1 MNKAMRDRLLATT
14 IIAGAAL
21 AATPDFAQT
30 APAATPAPDVASQ
43 TAAPSGAPNEI
54 IVTGSRIPQ
63 PNLTSAA
70 PVTVVTG
77 QDLKLQGTTRVEDLL
92 NTLPQVSAGQASGLS
107 NGASGTATVD
117 LRGLGPTRTL
127 VLINGRRLL
136 PGDPSSTSGGEADLN
151 AIPASLVKRVEVLTG
166 GASATYGADA
176 VAGVVNFV
184 MDTDF
189 TGFKVDGQ
197 YSLFQHDNR
206 NSLLPGL
213 LDARTAAGQPGFGYP
228 TGNSA
233 DGGTIDTTVTMG
245 AGFDDNRGHIVGYF
259 GYRKVNAVLEGNRDY
274 SACTLQVVAA
284 TGAPQCGGSA
294 VANPANA
301 VIYNGGT
308 STVFTVA
315 PGGKL
320 VNGANR
326 YNFAPTNYFQRP
338 DERYTAGFFAHY
350 DVSEAIKPY
359 MEFNFMDDHT
369 EAQIAPSG
377 DFGNTL
383 VTNCDNP
390 YLISTGNEAL
400 VCAPENQVNGFLGN
414 FPLTPTSNPGA
425 APVNFID
432 PTTGATYNKA
442 FLQLLRRN
450 TEGGGRVADLEH
462 TQYRGV
468 VGVKGDVG
476 TAWSYDAYYQ
486 YGRTVYSQIYRNE
499 FSVSRLGN
507 ALDVVAGPG
516 GVPECRS
523 VETGSDLTCVPYNFL
538 GTPSQAAIDY
548 VSATGFQ
555 KGTVSEQVADASI
568 TGRLGEYGIKTP
580 WATEGLGVNFGAE
593 YRKESLDLE
602 TDQEFQTGDL
612 TGQGGPTKPI
622 SGNYDVKELFA
633 EAQLPVVHE
642 GFVYDLSLQAGYR
655 YSDYKVSNG
664 NHYTTNTYKFGAEF
678 APIRD
683 IRFRGSYNRA
693 VRAPNIQEL
702 FAPDIV
708 VLDGSKDP
716 CAGFVIAATDTGCL
730 AQGLH
735 VGQRVAANPA
745 GQYNGLTG
753 GTGSLKPEIATT
765 KTFGIVLEPRFLP
778 HFNLT
783 VDYYDIKV
791 KGAIQSFG
799 ADAIVTTCT
808 TTSDPLACGLVHRN
822 PVSGSLWLT
831 PDGYVQDLSQNIGSV
846 HTKGIDVSA
855 NYQQDIGNFGSLGF
869 SVNGTYLKEFRIDN
883 GLSAPYDCAGL
894 YGTTCSGSTT
904 TPAAP
909 NPKWR
914 HRARLTWTAPNG
926 LGLSLQWRY
935 FGKVRVD
942 ASTDNSTLAGTFY
955 NPGAKIAAQSYFD
968 LVGTAKIGDHYTF
981 RLGVDNLLDRQPPLV
996 TSGDP
1001 NGSGSACPTGP
1012 CNGNT
1017 YPAVYD
1023 ALGRYI
1029 FMGVSLDF

>member
-1 MNKAMRDRLLATT
+1 MTKAMRDRLLATT

-21 AATPDFAQT
+21 AVTPAFAQT
-30 APAATPAPDVASQ
+30 APDIASGG
-43 TAAPSGAPNEI
+43 AAPAASAPAAEI
-54 IVTGSRIPQ
+54 VVTGSRIPQ
-63 PNLTSAA
+63 PNLTSVA

-92 NTLPQVSAGQASGLS
+92 NTLPQVAAGQASGLS

-127 VLINGRRLL
+127 VLVNGRRLL

-176 VAGVVNFV
+176 VAGVVNFI

-189 TGFKVDGQ
+189 TGFKIDGQ

-206 NSLLPGL
+206 NGLLPGL
-213 LDARTAAGQPGFGYP
+213 LDARTAAGAPGFGYP
-228 TGNSA
+228 NGNSA

-259 GYRKVNAVLEGNRDY
+259 GYRKVNPVLQSNRDY
-274 SACTLQVVAA
+274 SACTVQATAA
-284 TGAPQCGGSA
+284 GAPQCGGSS
-294 VANPANA
+294 VANPAN
-301 VIYNGGT
+301 VVLYNGGT

-350 DVSEAIKPY
+350 DVNDSIKPY

-390 YLISTGNEAL
+390 YLISTGNEGL

-414 FPLTPTSNPGA
+414 FPLTPTTNPGV
-425 APVNFID
+425 APTNFID
-432 PTTGATYNKA
+432 PTTGNTYNKA

-468 VGVKGDVG
+468 LGVKGDLDNV
-476 TAWSYDAYYQ
+476 WSYDAYYQ
-486 YGRTVYSQIYRNE
+486 YGRTVYSQVYRNE
-499 FSVSRLGN
+499 FSVSRLNN
-507 ALDVVAGPG
+507 ALDVVTGPDG
-516 GVPECRS
+516 NPECRS
-523 VETGSDLTCVPYNFL
+523 VETGADPTCVPYNFL
-538 GTPSQAAIDY
+538 GTPSQAAINY

-555 KGTVSEQVADASI
+555 KGTVSEQVADASM

-580 WATEGLGVNFGAE
+580 WANEGLGVNFGVE
-593 YRKESLDLE
+593 YRKESLDLQ
-602 TDQEFQTGDL
+602 TDQAFQTGDL
-612 TGQGGPTKPI
+612 TGQGGPTEPI
-622 SGNYDVKELFA
+622 SGSYDVKEVFG
-633 EAQLPVVHE
+633 EAQLPVIH
-642 GFVYDLSLQAGYR
+642 GGAIYDLSLNAGYR
-655 YSDYKVSNG
+655 YSSYHVSNG

-683 IRFRGSYNRA
+683 VRFRGSYNRA

-716 CAGFVIAATDTGCL
+716 CAGFVITADDKGCL
-730 AQGLH
+730 AQGLR

-753 GTGSLKPEIATT
+753 GTGSLKPEVATT
-765 KTFGIVLEPRFLP
+765 KTVGIVLEPRFLP
-778 HFNLT
+778 RFNLT

-791 KGAIQSFG
+791 KGAIQGFG

-808 TTSDPLACGLVHRN
+808 ATANPLACDLIHRN

-831 PDGYVQDLSQNIGSV
+831 PDGYIQDLAQNIGSV

-855 NYQQDIGNFGSLGF
+855 NYQQDIGKFGTIGF
-869 SVNGTYLKEFRIDN
+869 SLNGTYLKEFRIDN
-883 GLSAPYDCAGL
+883 GLSEPYDCAGL

-904 TPAAP
+904 TPSAP

-914 HRARLTWTAPNG
+914 HRARVSWTAPDG
-926 LGLSLQWRY
+926 FGLSLQWRY

-942 ASTDNSTLAGTFY
+942 ASSSNSTLAGDFFD
-955 NPGAKIAAQSYFD
+955 PGSTIKAQSYFD
-968 LVGTAKIGDHYTF
+968 LVATAKFGDHYNF
-981 RLGVDNLLDRQPPLV
+981 RLGVDNVFDKQPPLV
-996 TSGDP
+996 SSGQAD
-1001 NGSGSACPTGP
+1001 GTGSACPTGP

-1029 FMGVSLDF
+1029 FAGVTLDF